1 MAAQAQTAS
10 DKALVFFELDA
21 DLNSVIFC
29 SLLHGIYTGII
40 VFTLGNMIWSKSR
53 PTGRALTIII
63 ILLYIATTIDFAL
76 TWSYIHTVFVDHG
89 QTLWTKYMSYQ
100 TPGTGITIG
109 AASAGA
115 ICTVLA
121 DSTMIWRCW
130 IVWGQRWQTV
140 LLPVLLLV
148 SNIVLKILAMS
159 RHYTPPDGY
168 VLGYVLYSSFTLA
181 STLWCTLFIIY
192 RIVTVA
198 RSAGEVGGG
207 LSAYR
212 HVIEV
217 LVESSALYSIS
228 LILFVSFYVRND
240 ATMYYFDV
248 LSAITRGIA
257 PTLLVGRVAAGHARP
272 DDSWQGSVVSSLHFG
287 TDPGD
292 QNSQQDTMT
301 TWNEDLEAHREINDE
316 FDHRTLTYPQDY
328 TTNSGPLRGDDI
340 DEMPEDHPSAI
351 LIVPRD

>member
-1 MAAQAQTAS
+1 MVTQTES
-10 DKALVFFELDA
+10 DKALIFYELDA
-21 DLNSVIFC
+21 DLNSVILC
-29 SLLHGIYTGII
+29 SLLHGIYTGI
-40 VFTLGNMIWSKSR
+40 VAVTLGNMIFMNKSR
-53 PTGRALTIII
+53 RTGRALTIII

-76 TWSYIHTVFVDHG
+76 TWSYIHSVFVDHG

-100 TPGTGITIG
+100 TPGMGITVG
-109 AASAGA
+109 AATAGA

-121 DSTMIWRCW
+121 DSAMVWRCW
-130 IVWGQRWQTV
+130 TVWGQRWRIV

-148 SNIVLKILAMS
+148 SEIVLKIIAMS
-159 RHYTPPDGY
+159 RNYTPPDGY

-181 STLWCTLFIIY
+181 STLWCTLLIIY
-192 RIVTVA
+192 RIVTVV
-198 RSAGEVGGG
+198 RSAGEAGGG

-217 LVESSALYSIS
+217 LVESAALYSIS
-228 LILFVSFYVRND
+228 LILFVAFYARND

-272 DDSWQGSVVSSLHFG
+272 DDSWQGSIISSLHFG
-287 TDPGD
+287 TRPGG
-292 QNSQQDTMT
+292 QNSQQDTMM
-301 TWNEDLEAHREINDE
+301 TWNEDLEAQREMEDE
-316 FDHRTLTYPQDY
+316 FDHRTPAYSPED
-328 TTNSGPLRGDDI
+328 TTNEGIIREDVI
-340 DEMPEDHPSAI
+340 EERPEDRPGAI

>member
-1 MAAQAQTAS
+1 MVTQTES
-10 DKALVFFELDA
+10 DKALIFYELDA

-40 VFTLGNMIWSKSR
+40 AITLGNMIFMDKSR

-63 ILLYIATTIDFAL
+63 ILLYITTTVDFAL
-76 TWSYIHTVFVDHG
+76 TWSYAHSVFVDHG

-100 TPGTGITIG
+100 TPGMGITIG

-121 DSTMIWRCW
+121 DSTMVWRCW
-130 IVWGQRWQTV
+130 IVWGRRWQTV
-140 LLPVLLLV
+140 LLPVLLLI
-148 SNIVLKILAMS
+148 STIVLKIIAMS
-159 RHYTPPDGY
+159 RDYTPPDGY
-168 VLGYVLYSSFTLA
+168 VLGYVLYSSFTFA

-198 RSAGEVGGG
+198 RSAGEAGRG

-228 LILFVSFYVRND
+228 LILFVAFYARND
-240 ATMYYFDV
+240 TTMYYFIV
-248 LSAITRGIA
+248 LSAFTRGIA

-272 DDSWQGSVVSSLHFG
+272 DDSWQGSIVSSLHFG
-287 TDPGD
+287 TLPGG
-292 QNSQQDTMT
+292 QNSQQSTMT
-301 TWNEDLEAHREINDE
+301 TWNEDLEAQREIDDE
-316 FDHRTLTYPQDY
+316 IDHRALAYSQEDTA
-328 TTNSGPLRGDDI
+328 NEGAIRGDDI
-340 DEMPEDHPSAI
+340 EERPEDHPSAI
-351 LIVPRD
+351 LIVPRE

>member
-1 MAAQAQTAS
+1 MVTQTES
-10 DKALVFFELDA
+10 DKALILHELDA

-29 SLLHGIYTGII
+29 SLLHGIYTGI
-40 VFTLGNMIWSKSR
+40 VAVVLENMIFADKSR

-63 ILLYIATTIDFAL
+63 ILLYISTTIDFAL
-76 TWSYIHTVFVDHG
+76 TWSYVPTVFIDHG
-89 QTLWTKYMSYQ
+89 ETLRTEYISYQ
-100 TPGTGITIG
+100 TPGMGITIG

-121 DSTMIWRCW
+121 DSTMVWRCW
-130 IVWGQRWQTV
+130 IVWG
-140 LLPVLLLV
+140 
-148 SNIVLKILAMS
+148 K
-159 RHYTPPDGY
+159 RHYTPPY
-168 VLGYVLYSSFTLA
+168 EYILGYVLYSSFTLA

-198 RSAGEVGGG
+198 RSAGAAGGG

-228 LILFVSFYVRND
+228 SILFVGFYARND

-257 PTLLVGRVAAGHARP
+257 PTLLIRRVAAGHARP
-272 DDSWQGSVVSSLHFG
+272 DDSWQGSIVSSLDFG
-287 TDPGD
+287 THPGD
-292 QNSQQDTMT
+292 QNSQQDSMM
-301 TWNEDLEAHREINDE
+301 TWNEDLEGQRETDGE
-316 FDHRTLTYPQDY
+316 FDHRTLAYPQDY
-328 TTNSGPLRGDDI
+328 TTNEGLILRDAI
-340 DEMPEDHPSAI
+340 DERPEDHPSAI